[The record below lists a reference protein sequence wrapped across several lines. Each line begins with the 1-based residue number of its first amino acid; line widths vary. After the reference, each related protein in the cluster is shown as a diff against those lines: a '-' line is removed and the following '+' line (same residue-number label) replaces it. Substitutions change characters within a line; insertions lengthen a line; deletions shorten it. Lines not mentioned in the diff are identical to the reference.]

1 VSHRFEAAG
10 KVGDSSAFF
19 CFGASV
25 PAGGRERKTSRK
37 TRGGA
42 EIYRDIPEPLRALI
56 EPVVDE
62 HECELVDVEVT
73 RPRGPGLLR
82 IVVDS
87 RVGDGRVPIERCAS
101 ISRELSTLLD
111 AADVMPGAYRLEV
124 SSPGLDRMLSRE
136 RDFEAAVGKEI
147 RVQTRRPVEGRKRYR
162 GRLTSFEAGVLKMNV
177 DGDLALIPFDEVEK
191 ANTIYEF
198 TSADFAKESGVS
210 DSSQS
215 GGV

>member
-1 VSHRFEAAG
+1 M
-10 KVGDSSAFF
+10 
-19 CFGASV
+19 
-25 PAGGRERKTSRK
+25 
-37 TRGGA
+37 
-42 EIYRDIPEPLRALI
+42 
-56 EPVVDE
+56 DE

-82 IVVDS
+82 VVVDS
-87 RVGDGRVPIERCAS
+87 RVGDGRVSIERCAS

-124 SSPGLDRMLSRE
+124 TSPGLDRVLARE
-136 RDFEAAVGKEI
+136 RDFEAAVGKEL
-147 RVQTRRPVEGRKRYR
+147 RVQTRRPIEGRKRFR
-162 GRLTSFEAGVLKMNV
+162 GRLTSFDAGVLKMSV

-198 TSADFAKESGVS
+198 TRADFAKESGVS

-215 GGV
+215 GGM